1 MSRKDQALAI
11 WVRPKL
17 IVEVFYQGIGG
28 QGLLRQPAFKALR
41 LDKSLKD
48 LKADRSR

>member
-11 WVRPKL
+11 WVEPKP

-28 QGLLRQPAFKALR
+28 QGRLRQPAFKAMR
-41 LDKSLKD
+41 LDK
-48 LKADRSR
+48 R